1 TVTPRTTGC
10 PSDCFRTSL
19 SFSFNRP
26 VNQLGFEQF
35 LKVSK
40 NPITQFVF
48 VNGTSQFYMKRCN
61 PFPTNAARYD
71 IVKITQ
77 INICVECKTM
87 HGHPSGSPNTHR
99 TDFTSKRSPDIQP
112 HSSFPLT
119 SGSGQSIV
127 GQSHDDRL
135 LKQPEVFV
143 NIGK

>member
-1 TVTPRTTGC
+1 
-10 PSDCFRTSL
+10 
-19 SFSFNRP
+19 
-26 VNQLGFEQF
+26 
-35 LKVSK
+35 
-40 NPITQFVF
+40 
-48 VNGTSQFYMKRCN
+48 MKRCN
-61 PFPTNAARYD
+61 AFPTNAARYD

-143 NIGK
+143 NIGKEIFQIKNWIAHNLPRAVISDVTSPVNFIKGRAL